1 MNGPLLQSV
10 ISPFIMIVTLRPL
23 FSIVLVSKVNFDKFR
38 RMEGVDPGHPCGG
51 DRALLRGLIHGLD
64 G

>member
-1 MNGPLLQSV
+1 MDPYCKVLLV
-10 ISPFIMIVTLRPL
+10 RYIIMIVTLRPL

>member
-1 MNGPLLQSV
+1 
-10 ISPFIMIVTLRPL
+10 MIVTLRPL
-23 FSIVLVSKVNFDKFR
+23 FSIVLVSKVNFDKFK

-51 DRALLRGLIHGLD
+51 DSALLRGLMHGLD